1 MVMEWPFNETGPDA
15 NTFRAS
21 VVAPGLADG
30 QPPVEW
36 ARGAGNAECAL
47 SRLYV
52 PIGVRARGLPPS
64 ADGMQISVEG
74 VPFALEYGADGCH
87 YLKGGSFYY
96 LNVRRTR
103 DGWMQVLLWDTS
115 DPQKPIWMTLP
126 VEEGIRAQLRQKIR
140 LTPAFDRD
148 VTPLVPDLS
157 VNGDLDLTD
166 PEDGVENYLPGYLG
180 NTPVLDASSCFSLT
194 QYAPQRMKL
203 ILPAGKKE
211 GLTKV
216 VFHIREV
223 TNLPGY
229 CENKNVPE
237 AYGSNEGDDFSFASL
252 EDCRERKATIDQHQS
267 YVDIWC
273 KDFGGSCEVSV
284 DLSVRGRRLPECFR
298 LRIPRDEDEDGIA
311 DIWERQKVQEWNQQY
326 GTQHYTE
333 DPGLSYRFFSYYRSF
348 GFGCSNLPSG
358 WVPNEKRDPDG
369 PNNADGGYDMPPHKR
384 EGDGLDVFQEY
395 RGFILDGGGY
405 DWEGENP
412 HPGGHK
418 RLSPALKE
426 LLVEVDIMGAGHTP
440 MDVRVRAIDE
450 DGKVYE
456 KVVKPPM
463 PPLRDFETVMEYV
476 SEGFSDR
483 INGSGARLYYV
494 FDNTDVQRAIPY
506 REKERRALMDSCR
519 NPVLRDFVHLLFG
532 ERTTDRND
540 DGWKLFGLSNSSLFR
555 KDYGSLICVAS
566 CMREQGLRY
575 KDVDIL
581 TFLAGIAAHELT
593 HTLLDEAESY
603 EWIGGERRPVFD
615 KGEHVIDGDRSDPP
629 GNYEDLKFI
638 MYTRPTFRNVD
649 RVMFSDITRRHLQFS
664 NKQSVER

>member
-1 MVMEWPFNETGPDA
+1 MVEDFVQKVKEEDGEWT
-15 NTFRAS
+15 
-21 VVAPGLADG
+21 
-30 QPPVEW
+30 
-36 ARGAGNAECAL
+36 
-47 SRLYV
+47 
-52 PIGVRARGLPPS
+52 
-64 ADGMQISVEG
+64 
-74 VPFALEYGADGCH
+74 
-87 YLKGGSFYY
+87 K
-96 LNVRRTR
+96 
-103 DGWMQVLLWDTS
+103 VLLWDTS

-166 PEDGVENYLPGYLG
+166 PEDGVENYLPGY
-180 NTPVLDASSCFSLT
+180 
-194 QYAPQRMKL
+194 
-203 ILPAGKKE
+203 
-211 GLTKV
+211 
-216 VFHIREV
+216 
-223 TNLPGY
+223 
-229 CENKNVPE
+229 CENKKVPE
-237 AYGSNEGDDFSFASL
+237 AYGSNTGDDFSFTPV
-252 EDCRERKATIDQHQS
+252 EDCDEGKATIDQHQS

-284 DLSVRGRRLPECFR
+284 DLWVRGRRLPECFR
-298 LRIPRDEDEDGIA
+298 LRIPRDNDEDGIA
-311 DIWERQKVQEWNQQY
+311 DLWERQKVQEWNQQY
-326 GTQHYTE
+326 GEHHYE
-333 DPGLSYRFFSYYRSF
+333 DRPSLAHRFFGRVVQVFYLGIPEDAYTYYWDWAPR
-348 GFGCSNLPSG
+348 
-358 WVPNEKRDPDG
+358 ERRDPDG
-369 PNNADGGYDMPPHKR
+369 PNNADGGHNMPPHKR
-384 EGDGLDVFQEY
+384 EGDGLDVFQDY